1 MFGLTPIQILIV
13 VVIGFLVFG
22 VGGSKKL
29 FRRGTKRVKDTG
41 SSIKGAAAE
50 LQTSFGEEADE
61 NSAVYRAAKASR
73 EKAAEGATV
82 AIEAAKEARDE
93 VAGLA
98 DDARAGATGEEPQ
111 TAIGRAARS
120 VSDTARDV
128 RAGVVGADDG
138 EHEPQTAIG
147 KAAKAVGDTAKARV
161 DMLGET
167 AAEFAAG
174 VEGVPVVEPPSSEA
188 AAAEAGATEP
198 AAPAQLPAADGLAPA
213 APSEP

>member
-29 FRRGTKRVKDTG
+29 FRRGANRVKDTG
-41 SSIKGAAAE
+41 GGIKGAATE
-50 LQTSFGEEADE
+50 LQASLGAEADE
-61 NSAVYRAAKASR
+61 NSAIYRATVAGR
-73 EKAAEGATV
+73 EKATEGATI
-82 AIEAAKEARDE
+82 ALEAAKEARDE

-98 DDARAGATGEEPQ
+98 EDARAGATGEEPQ

-128 RAGVVGADDG
+128 RAGITSDEDA
-138 EHEPQTAIG
+138 EHEPQTALG
-147 KAAKAVGDTAKARV
+147 KAAKSVGDSAKARV

-167 AAEFAAG
+167 ASEFAAG
-174 VEGVPVVEPPSSEA
+174 IEGAPAVEATPS
-188 AAAEAGATEP
+188 ATEP
-198 AAPAQLPAADGLAPA
+198 AALPAADDSPPA
-213 APSEP
+213 APPTQT

>member
-29 FRRGTKRVKDTG
+29 FRRGANRVKETG
-41 SSIKGAAAE
+41 GGIQGAATE
-50 LQTSFGEEADE
+50 LQASLGEEADE
-61 NSAVYRAAKASR
+61 NSAIYRATVAGR
-73 EKAAEGATV
+73 EKATEGATI
-82 AIEAAKEARDE
+82 ALEAAKEARDE

-98 DDARAGATGEEPQ
+98 DDARAGAKGEEPQ

-128 RAGVVGADDG
+128 RAGITSDDDT
-138 EHEPQTAIG
+138 EHEPQTTLG
-147 KAAKAVGDTAKARV
+147 KAAKSVGDSAKARV

-167 AAEFAAG
+167 ASEFAAG
-174 VEGVPVVEPPSSEA
+174 IEGAPAVEATPSA
-188 AAAEAGATEP
+188 AEP
-198 AAPAQLPAADGLAPA
+198 AALPAADESTPA
-213 APSEP
+213 EPPTQT

>member
-29 FRRGTKRVKDTG
+29 FRRGANRVKETG
-41 SSIKGAAAE
+41 GGIKGAATE
-50 LQTSFGEEADE
+50 LQASLGEEADE
-61 NSAVYRAAKASR
+61 NSAIYRATVAGR
-73 EKAAEGATV
+73 EKATEGATI
-82 AIEAAKEARDE
+82 ALDAAKEARDE

-98 DDARAGATGEEPQ
+98 DDARAGAKGEEPQ

-128 RAGVVGADDG
+128 RAGITSDDDA

-147 KAAKAVGDTAKARV
+147 KAAKSVGDSAKARV

-167 AAEFAAG
+167 ASEFAAG
-174 VEGVPVVEPPSSEA
+174 IEGAP
-188 AAAEAGATEP
+188 AAEATPSATEP
-198 AAPAQLPAADGLAPA
+198 AELPAADESTPA
-213 APSEP
+213 APPTQT

>member
-29 FRRGTKRVKDTG
+29 FRRGANRVKDTG
-41 SSIKGAAAE
+41 GGIKGAATE
-50 LQTSFGEEADE
+50 LQASLGEEADE
-61 NSAVYRAAKASR
+61 NSAIYRATVAGR
-73 EKAAEGATV
+73 EKATEGATI
-82 AIEAAKEARDE
+82 ALEAAKEARDE

-98 DDARAGATGEEPQ
+98 EDARAGATGAEPQ

-128 RAGVVGADDG
+128 RAGITSDEDA
-138 EHEPQTAIG
+138 EHEPQTALG
-147 KAAKAVGDTAKARV
+147 KAAKSVGDSAKARV

-167 AAEFAAG
+167 ASEFAAG
-174 VEGVPVVEPPSSEA
+174 IEGAPAVEATPS
-188 AAAEAGATEP
+188 ATEP
-198 AAPAQLPAADGLAPA
+198 AALPAADDSPPA
-213 APSEP
+213 APPTQT

>member
-1 MFGLTPIQILIV
+1 MFGLTPIQLLIV

-29 FRRGTKRVKDTG
+29 FRRGANRVKDTG
-41 SSIKGAAAE
+41 GGIKGAATE
-50 LQTSFGEEADE
+50 LQASLGEEVDE
-61 NSAVYRAAKASR
+61 NSAIYRATVAGR
-73 EKAAEGATV
+73 EKATEGATI
-82 AIEAAKEARDE
+82 ALDAAKEARDE

-128 RAGVVGADDG
+128 RAGITSDDDT
-138 EHEPQTAIG
+138 EHEPQTALG
-147 KAAKAVGDTAKARV
+147 KAAKSVGDSAKARV

-167 AAEFAAG
+167 ASEFAAG
-174 VEGVPVVEPPSSEA
+174 IEGAP
-188 AAAEAGATEP
+188 AAEATPSATEP
-198 AAPAQLPAADGLAPA
+198 AELPAADESTPA
-213 APSEP
+213 APPTQT

>member
-29 FRRGTKRVKDTG
+29 FRRGANRVKDTG
-41 SSIKGAAAE
+41 GGIKGAATE
-50 LQTSFGEEADE
+50 LQASLGEEADE
-61 NSAVYRAAKASR
+61 NSAIYRATVAGR
-73 EKAAEGATV
+73 EKATEGATI
-82 AIEAAKEARDE
+82 ALEAAKEARDE

-98 DDARAGATGEEPQ
+98 EDARAGATGEEPQ

-128 RAGVVGADDG
+128 RAGITSDEDA
-138 EHEPQTAIG
+138 EHEPQTALG
-147 KAAKAVGDTAKARV
+147 KAAKSVGDSAKARV

-167 AAEFAAG
+167 ASEFAAG
-174 VEGVPVVEPPSSEA
+174 IEGAP
-188 AAAEAGATEP
+188 AAEATPSATEP
-198 AAPAQLPAADGLAPA
+198 AALPAADDSPPA
-213 APSEP
+213 APPTQT

>member
-29 FRRGTKRVKDTG
+29 FRRGANRVKDTG
-41 SSIKGAAAE
+41 GGIKGAATE
-50 LQTSFGEEADE
+50 LQASLGEEADE
-61 NSAVYRAAKASR
+61 NSAIYRATVAGR
-73 EKAAEGATV
+73 EKATEGATI
-82 AIEAAKEARDE
+82 ALEAAKEARDE

-98 DDARAGATGEEPQ
+98 EDARAGATGEEPQ

-128 RAGVVGADDG
+128 RAGITSDEDA
-138 EHEPQTAIG
+138 EHEPQTALG
-147 KAAKAVGDTAKARV
+147 KAAKSVGDSAKARV

-167 AAEFAAG
+167 ASEFAAG
-174 VEGVPVVEPPSSEA
+174 IEGAPAVEATPS
-188 AAAEAGATEP
+188 ATEP
-198 AAPAQLPAADGLAPA
+198 AALPAADDSPPA
-213 APSEP
+213 APPTQT

>member
-29 FRRGTKRVKDTG
+29 FRRGANRVKDTG
-41 SSIKGAAAE
+41 GGIKGAATE
-50 LQTSFGEEADE
+50 LQASLGEEVDE
-61 NSAVYRAAKASR
+61 NSAIYRATVAGR
-73 EKAAEGATV
+73 EKATEGATI
-82 AIEAAKEARDE
+82 ALEAAKEARDE

-111 TAIGRAARS
+111 TAVGRAARS

-128 RAGVVGADDG
+128 RAGITSDDDT
-138 EHEPQTAIG
+138 EHEPQTTLG
-147 KAAKAVGDTAKARV
+147 KAAKSVGDSAKARV

-167 AAEFAAG
+167 ASEFAAG
-174 VEGVPVVEPPSSEA
+174 IEGAPAGEDTPVA
-188 AAAEAGATEP
+188 AEP
-198 AAPAQLPAADGLAPA
+198 AALPAADDSTPPAPPTQA
-213 APSEP
+213 

>member
-1 MFGLTPIQILIV
+1 MFGLSPVHILVV

-29 FRRGTKRVKDTG
+29 FRRGADRVKETG
-41 SSIKGAAAE
+41 GGIKGAATE
-50 LQTSFGEEADE
+50 LQASLGEEADE
-61 NSAVYRAAKASR
+61 NSAVYRATVAGR
-73 EKAAEGATV
+73 EKAAEGATI
-82 AIEAAKEARDE
+82 ALEAAKEARDE

-128 RAGVVGADDG
+128 RAGITSDEDV
-138 EHEPQTAIG
+138 EHEPQTALG
-147 KAAKAVGDTAKARV
+147 KAAKSVGDSAKSRV

-167 AAEFAAG
+167 AAEFKAG
-174 VEGVPVVEPPSSEA
+174 VEGVPAPEATPSPA
-188 AAAEAGATEP
+188 EP
-198 AAPAQLPAADGLAPA
+198 AALPAADDSTPPA
-213 APSEP
+213 APPTQA